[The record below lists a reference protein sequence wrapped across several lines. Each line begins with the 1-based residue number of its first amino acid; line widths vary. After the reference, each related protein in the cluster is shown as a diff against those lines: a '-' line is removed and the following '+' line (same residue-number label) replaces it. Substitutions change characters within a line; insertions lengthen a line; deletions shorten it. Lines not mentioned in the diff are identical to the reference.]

1 MATPLKKITFEK
13 AEREAIVGRIQR
25 YFADELEQGIGNI
38 PAEQLLQF
46 FGEIIGPFYY
56 NRGLNDA
63 QAAFARIADSFNDEI
78 YGLEQREARS
88 R

>member
-1 MATPLKKITFEK
+1 MAQPMKKVSFDK

-25 YFADELEQGIGNI
+25 YFVDELDSRIGNI

-46 FGEIIGPFYY
+46 FGEIIGPYYY

-63 QAAFARIADSFNDEI
+63 QAVFARVTDSFNDEI
-78 YGLEQREARS
+78 YGLEQREART

>member
-1 MATPLKKITFEK
+1 MPEAFKKIKFDKT
-13 AEREAIVGRIQR
+13 EREAIVGRIQR
-25 YFADELEQGIGNI
+25 HFVDELEQSIGNI

-46 FGEIIGPFYY
+46 FGEVIGPYYY

-63 QAAFARIADSFNDEI
+63 QAAFARVADTFNDEI
-78 YGLEQREARS
+78 YGLEQREART

>member
-1 MATPLKKITFEK
+1 MAAPMKKITFEK

-25 YFADELEQGIGNI
+25 YFVDELESSIGNI

-46 FGEIIGPFYY
+46 FGEEIGPYYY

-63 QAAFARIADSFNDEI
+63 QSAFARVADTFNDEI
-78 YGLEQREARS
+78 YGLEQREART

>member
-1 MATPLKKITFEK
+1 MAQPMKKVSFDKT
-13 AEREAIVGRIQR
+13 EREAIVGRIQR
-25 YFADELEQGIGNI
+25 YFVDELDSRIGNI

-46 FGEIIGPFYY
+46 FGEIIGPYYY

-63 QAAFARIADSFNDEI
+63 QAVFARVADTFNDEI
-78 YGLEQREARS
+78 YGFEQREART

>member
-1 MATPLKKITFEK
+1 MAEPMKKISFDK
-13 AEREAIVGRIQR
+13 AEREVIVGRIQR
-25 YFADELEQGIGNI
+25 YFVDELDSRIGNI

-46 FGEIIGPFYY
+46 VGEIIGPYYY

-63 QAAFARIADSFNDEI
+63 QAVFARVADSFNDEI
-78 YGLEQREARS
+78 YGLEQREART

>member
-1 MATPLKKITFEK
+1 MGSPLKKISFEK

-25 YFADELEQGIGNI
+25 YFVDELDSSIGNI

-46 FGEIIGPFYY
+46 FGEVIGPYYY

-63 QAAFARIADSFNDEI
+63 QSAFARVADTFNDEI
-78 YGLEQREARS
+78 YGLEQREART

>member
-25 YFADELEQGIGNI
+25 YFADELEQSIGNI

>member
-1 MATPLKKITFEK
+1 MKKISFDK

-25 YFADELEQGIGNI
+25 YFVDELDSSIGNI

-46 FGEIIGPFYY
+46 FGDVVGPYYY
-56 NRGLNDA
+56 NRGLHDA
-63 QAAFARIADSFNDEI
+63 QAAFARQADNFNDDI
-78 YGLEQREARS
+78 YGLEQREART